1 VNADLFRRDLEAKPA
16 ALRELAAALDDAD
29 VWAFARPVRRV
40 LLVGMGSSRYAAEVA
55 ARALRRRGITAIA
68 DYASVEATLPA
79 DASTPDANT
88 LVVAISA
95 TGTSVETVEAMSHH
109 SAFVAL
115 TNDPGAPLARSATE
129 VVPMRAGAESGG
141 VVCRTFQHTLI
152 LLMALAGAITGDRVR
167 RTAEATTDLL
177 ERRDQWLPR
186 TLELLDG
193 PDGVYALAPAER
205 LSSALQSALMIREGP
220 RRAAVGCE
228 TGDWSHVDVYL
239 TKTLD
244 YRALMF
250 PGSRYDDQALDW
262 IRQRGSTLVAVGAD
276 VPDAAQSIRYRG
288 DDDPTVRLFTE
299 TLIAELVAA
308 AWWAAA

>member
-1 VNADLFRRDLEAKPA
+1 
-16 ALRELAAALDDAD
+16 
-29 VWAFARPVRRV
+29 
-40 LLVGMGSSRYAAEVA
+40 
-55 ARALRRRGITAIA
+55 
-68 DYASVEATLPA
+68 
-79 DASTPDANT
+79 
-88 LVVAISA
+88 
-95 TGTSVETVEAMSHH
+95 
-109 SAFVAL
+109 
-115 TNDPGAPLARSATE
+115 
-129 VVPMRAGAESGG
+129 MRAGAESGG
-141 VVCRTFQHTLI
+141 VACRTFQHTLI
-152 LLMALAGAITGDRVR
+152 LLMALAGAVTGDQVR
-167 RTAEATTDLL
+167 RTAEATDDLL

-262 IRQRGSTLVAVGAD
+262 IRQRGATLVAVGAD
-276 VPDAAQSIRYRG
+276 VPDAALSIRYRG
-288 DDDPTVRLFTE
+288 DDDPMVRLFTE

-308 AWWAAA
+308 AWWAAT